1 MTFKGY
7 NKEYSVQEIFHVE
20 SGKRVTEQQVYQH
33 LGKVPV
39 VTSKSL
45 GEGISWYADEEWLK
59 RKGKIYEHPLI
70 TWTKEGYAG
79 KFFFRNYKFF
89 PIDVCGVLVLRDEF
103 KDKVNMNWFI
113 FTQQENFYKNVYSK
127 YGKNIIIVAHSFG
140 TFIGFHGS
148 DEVDKMILFGSVLH
162 CRENFSGIVPDRIK
176 EIHNFHSTT
185 DEICMLNPIGHSGAW
200 GIRCK
205 NTKTKKW
212 YRRPYKDKQIF
223 NYKSIVTEHTQY
235 FPLYFSNIL
244 KLIA

>member
-1 MTFKGY
+1 MKIVVSIHGVQS
-7 NKEYSVQEIFHVE
+7 KEKNWQDKFDKHIKDSGRTDIRHIEYKYGWIFAPL
-20 SGKRVTEQQVYQH
+20 SIFPFYQRH
-33 LGKVPV
+33 CIK
-39 VTSKSL
+39 KFRK
-45 GEGISWYADEEWLK
+45 WL
-59 RKGKIYEHPLI
+59 
-70 TWTKEGYAG
+70 
-79 KFFFRNYKFF
+79 
-89 PIDVCGVLVLRDEF
+89 
-103 KDKVNMNWFI
+103 
-113 FTQQENFYKNVYSK
+113 YKNVYSK